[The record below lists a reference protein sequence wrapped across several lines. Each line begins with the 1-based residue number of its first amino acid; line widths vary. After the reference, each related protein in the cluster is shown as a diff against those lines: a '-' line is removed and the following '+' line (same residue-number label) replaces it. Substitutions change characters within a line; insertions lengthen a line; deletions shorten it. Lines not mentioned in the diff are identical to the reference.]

1 LQLNDKKNHLI
12 PAIIRETVSASAVP
26 RLRSLLSPPSVRRN
40 DSVRSLRSQLSI
52 KSVLSPKALDS
63 RLVACQSLRVPS
75 QPHAMF
81 RFDSLRTLS
90 GTLSRRSSIRS
101 TRGKGGNEGN
111 AKSRNGQYRMTA
123 TSDGDIETPRSPLMT
138 RNSKTD
144 PEGVDV
150 IDAGSVLTVDHDV
163 MNFKL
168 NLSVGMQLSTAI
180 DEEEEDDGMGIMVH
194 TANNINTK
202 TGSDE
207 SDDEEVDDL
216 KLGTLW
222 HVIVSCIICVI
233 LVAPAIAFKSLDG
246 VITMLGST
254 CNPTSG
260 YILPTIFVLALI
272 PKMEQRKM
280 KILAVFMSLVVG
292 VVSVFSLYQLLKYPE
307 F

>member
-1 LQLNDKKNHLI
+1 
-12 PAIIRETVSASAVP
+12 
-26 RLRSLLSPPSVRRN
+26 
-40 DSVRSLRSQLSI
+40 
-52 KSVLSPKALDS
+52 
-63 RLVACQSLRVPS
+63 
-75 QPHAMF
+75 M
-81 RFDSLRTLS
+81 
-90 GTLSRRSSIRS
+90 GSRRSSMRS
-101 TRGKGGNEGN
+101 TRGNVGNGGTG
-111 AKSRNGQYRMTA
+111 KSRNGNYRMTA

-138 RNSKTD
+138 RNTD

-163 MNFKL
+163 MNFKF

-180 DEEEEDDGMGIMVH
+180 DEEEEDDGMGIMVQ
-194 TANNINTK
+194 TPNNIPVHTK

-207 SDDEEVDDL
+207 SDDEEVDEL